1 MGLLAT
7 LPIRAPLLFVLVAL
21 GGCSLLRDLSADQ
34 CQLDS
39 DCQAQPQFAGRQC
52 VAGVCQAPDGS
63 GATSGHTGAGGS
75 AGNKGEAGSSA
86 GGSLGES
93 GAAGTDAGMTTEC
106 TTHAQCLDKNF
117 EPSIC
122 VDGSCVPLL
131 SDDCPVV
138 LPITEDLWKTNL
150 RTQNPVILGA
160 FANVPTTL
168 VGLQTRNYDLALT
181 EFTHKVTGLPGPN
194 GKSRGLVTVVCRN
207 NYASA
212 ANLDAAMAHLVD
224 DIHVPGVIAA
234 LLADDVQHVFESK
247 AQDAH
252 VLLMSP
258 LESDSTLVAL
268 QDNGLVWQMLPGGGS
283 EAVSY
288 APLVD
293 RTVTH
298 LIGDGTLASTDDTV
312 RVALVTATDI
322 RFLQDVS
329 DTVSST
335 ITFNGKSAAA
345 NLNDGNYKSIGIT
358 SIYADKNA
366 DLSSQVQA
374 LLAFKPHIVIAA
386 AADEFLSKMVPSI
399 ESGWAAAAGTQKKP
413 FYLLSAYHFNN
424 PALPPLL
431 QSNPSVRT
439 RLAGVNVASA
449 EDQTLY
455 NTYQIAFDTAY
466 PEVAGQR
473 GYENFYD
480 AAYYLIY
487 SAAAAGSVSS
497 LSGDDLARGMGRLLS
512 GMSFG
517 VGQSDIPRA
526 LLALQSSSQ
535 AKIALSG
542 TDGPP
547 TFDPGTGEK
556 LGPGSIWCVD
566 SSSKQRADVL
576 RYDDDTKT
584 LTGTFPC
591 FSGF

>member
-1 MGLLAT
+1 MRLPAIP
-7 LPIRAPLLFVLVAL
+7 PIRIPAILFLVGL

-39 DCQAQPQFAGRQC
+39 DCRAQPQFAGRQC
-52 VAGVCQAPDGS
+52 VAGVCQALDGS
-63 GATSGHTGAGGS
+63 GASGVGGGS
-75 AGNKGEAGSSA
+75 AGNQATAGSAA
-86 GGSLGES
+86 GGSLPSDS
-93 GAAGTDAGMTTEC
+93 GAPGAGGGAIAEC

-122 VDGSCVPLL
+122 VAGSCVPLL
-131 SDDCPVV
+131 SDDCPLV

-150 RTQNPVILGA
+150 RTQNPIIFGA

-181 EFTHKVTGLPGPN
+181 EFTHKVTGLPGSG

-224 DIHVPGVIAA
+224 DLHVPGVISA
-234 LLADDVQHVFESK
+234 LLADDVQHVFENK
-247 AQDAH
+247 AQEAH
-252 VLLMSP
+252 VMLMSP
-258 LESDSTLVAL
+258 LEADSTLVSL
-268 QDNGLVWQMLPGGGS
+268 QDNGLVWQMLPGGS
-283 EAVSY
+283 AEAVSY
-288 APLVD
+288 APLVG
-293 RTVTH
+293 RAVTH
-298 LIGDGTLASTDDTV
+298 LIGNGTLTSTDDTV
-312 RVALVTATDI
+312 RIALVTATDI

-329 DTVSST
+329 NTINST
-335 ITFNGKSAAA
+335 ITFNGKTVAE
-345 NLNDGNYKSIGIT
+345 NLNDGNFKSIGIT

-386 AADEFLSKMVPSI
+386 AADEFLTKMVPSV
-399 ESGWAAAAGTQKKP
+399 ESGWGAAAGPQQKP

-431 QSNPSVRT
+431 QSNPALRT
-439 RLAGVNVASA
+439 RIAGVNLASA
-449 EDQTLY
+449 PDQTLY

-487 SAAAAGSVSS
+487 SAAAAGSVQS

-512 GMSFG
+512 GLPFG
-517 VGQSDIPRA
+517 VGSSDIPKA
-526 LLALQSSSQ
+526 LSALQSSSQ
-535 AKIALSG
+535 AKVALSG

-576 RYDDDTKT
+576 RYDDATKN